1 MFSCITGIHW
11 RTDAQRLQQAFEPFG
26 PILKGIV
33 HPFLTPRPT
42 IPHMHVASIVS
53 FAPTQTENIYLTG
66 CVSYKKA
73 DDAFRAILA
82 MNGQELD
89 GRLLKVDYYDGT
101 LDD

>member
-1 MFSCITGIHW
+1 MASLVVARNLLRRSFATNIYVEGIHW

-26 PILKGIV
+26 PILK
-33 HPFLTPRPT
+33 
-42 IPHMHVASIVS
+42 VS